1 MKVKELLPQYDFQYG
16 EFDVSEDRDKY
27 IGGSD
32 IPVILGLSPFKTRW
46 QLLLE
51 KAGLEQ
57 SSFSGNKYTEYG
69 HIIEPKIREYINHVY
84 CHEYF
89 PEFAPSR
96 LIHNDLRLHTDGF
109 NGQCVLE
116 IKSTSQTHEK
126 VEDYKLY
133 LVQLL
138 KYMEEH
144 EVKKGILAVYKRPE
158 DMSPEFDNDR
168 LQVFTIWLND
178 YELLLAHVNKELDKF
193 RKDLERLKENPLLS
207 EHDFLP
213 QSTELMALANKVAKF
228 EAQLASMKELEEQC
242 KKAKKELYD
251 QMMKHDVKS
260 WTMPNGTK
268 LTRVDEI
275 PSSTKEVTEL
285 DEEAFKNAYP
295 LIHAHY
301 CVTKVKKVSGK
312 SGYVRISTK

>member
-32 IPVILGLSPFKTRW
+32 IPVICGISPFKTRW

-69 HIIEPKIREYINHVY
+69 HIIEPKIRKFINEMHITNF
-84 CHEYF
+84 E
-89 PEFAPSR
+89 PTR

-109 NGQCVLE
+109 NGSCVLE
-116 IKSTSQTHEK
+116 VKSTSKLHNK
-126 VEDYKLY
+126 VEDYKIY

-144 EVKKGILAVYKRPE
+144 EVENGILAVYERPE
-158 DMSPEFDNDR
+158 DMSPEFDEKR
-168 LQVFTIWLND
+168 LHLYYISLSD
-178 YELLLAHVNKELDKF
+178 YELLLAHVNRELDKF
-193 RKDLERLKENPLLS
+193 RVDLERLKENPLLS
-207 EHDFLP
+207 EQDFLP
-213 QSTELMALANKVAKF
+213 QSTELVTLANKVAQF
-228 EAQLASMKELEEQC
+228 ESQLAAMKELEEKC
-242 KKAKKELYD
+242 KQAKKELYE
-251 QMMKHDVKS
+251 QMVKHDVKS

-268 LTRVDEI
+268 LTRADEV

-285 DEEAFKNAYP
+285 DEDAFKNAYP

-301 CVTKVKKVSGK
+301 CVTKVKKVNGK

>member
-32 IPVILGLSPFKTRW
+32 IPVILGISPFKTRW

-69 HIIEPKIREYINHVY
+69 HIIEPQIREYVNSLDLS
-84 CHEYF
+84 
-89 PEFAPSR
+89 APDFQPTR

-109 NGQCVLE
+109 NGIAVLE
-116 IKSTSQTHEK
+116 VKSTSQTHEK

-144 EVKKGILAVYKRPE
+144 EVEHGILAVYHRPE
-158 DMSPEFDNDR
+158 DMNPVFDPDR
-168 LQVFTIWLND
+168 LQLFYIKLSD
-178 YELLLAHVNKELDKF
+178 YELLLAHVNRELDKF

-213 QSTELMALANKVAKF
+213 QSAELMTLANKVAKF

-301 CVTKVKKVSGK
+301 CVTKVKKVNGK

>member
-32 IPVILGLSPFKTRW
+32 IPVICGISPFKTRW

-69 HIIEPKIREYINHVY
+69 HIIEPKIREHINN
-84 CHEYF
+84 EMF
-89 PEFAPSR
+89 TNFQPTR

-109 NGQCVLE
+109 NGQYVLE
-116 IKSTSQTHEK
+116 VKSTSQTHEK

-144 EVKKGILAVYKRPE
+144 EVENGILAVYKRPE
-158 DMSPEFDNDR
+158 DMSPEFDVNR
-168 LQVFTIWLND
+168 LQLFFIKLSD
-178 YELLLAHVNKELDKF
+178 FELLLAHVNKELDKF

-213 QSTELMALANKVAKF
+213 QSTELVTLANKVAQF
-228 EAQLASMKELEEQC
+228 EAQLASMKELEEKC

-251 QMMKHDVKS
+251 QMIKHDVKS

-268 LTRVDEI
+268 LTRVDEV
-275 PSSTKEVTEL
+275 PSTTKEVTEL

-301 CVTKVKKVSGK
+301 CVTKVKKVNGK
-312 SGYVRISTK
+312 SGYVRITTK

>member
-69 HIIEPKIREYINHVY
+69 HIIEPKIREYINSWNNNGF
-84 CHEYF
+84 E
-89 PEFAPSR
+89 PTR

-109 NGQCVLE
+109 NGKCVLE
-116 IKSTSQTHEK
+116 IKSTSNTHEK
-126 VEDYKLY
+126 VEDYKMY

-144 EVKKGILAVYKRPE
+144 EVTEGILAVYKRPE
-158 DMSPEFDNDR
+158 DMSPEFDYKR
-168 LQVFTIWLND
+168 LQVFGIVLSD

-213 QSTELMALANKVAKF
+213 QSTELVTLANKVAQF
-228 EAQLASMKELEEQC
+228 EAQLASMKELEEKC

-268 LTRVDEI
+268 LTRVDEV
-275 PSSTKEVTEL
+275 PSTTKEVTEL

-301 CVTKVKKVSGK
+301 CVTKVKKVNGK
-312 SGYVRISTK
+312 SGYVRITTK

>member
-69 HIIEPKIREYINHVY
+69 HIIEPKIRDYINA
-84 CHEYF
+84 EQLK
-89 PEFAPSR
+89 EFEPTR

-109 NGQCVLE
+109 NGKCVLE

-144 EVKKGILAVYKRPE
+144 EATEGILAVYKRPD
-158 DMSPEFDNDR
+158 DMSPEFDAKR
-168 LQVFTIWLND
+168 LQVFGVVLSD

-193 RKDLERLKENPLLS
+193 RVDLERLKENPLLS

-213 QSTELMALANKVAKF
+213 QSNELMTLANKVAKF

-242 KKAKKELYD
+242 KKAKNELYD

-301 CVTKVKKVSGK
+301 CVTKVKKVNGK
-312 SGYVRISTK
+312 SGYVRISVK

>member
-32 IPVILGLSPFKTRW
+32 IPVICGISPFKTRW

-69 HIIEPKIREYINHVY
+69 HIIEPKIREHINN
-84 CHEYF
+84 EMF
-89 PEFAPSR
+89 TNFQPTR

-109 NGQCVLE
+109 NGQYVLE
-116 IKSTSQTHEK
+116 VKSTSQTHEK
-126 VEDYKLY
+126 VEDYKMY

-144 EVKKGILAVYKRPE
+144 EVENGILAVYKRPE
-158 DMSPEFDNDR
+158 DMSPEFDVNR
-168 LQVFTIWLND
+168 LQLFFIKLSD
-178 YELLLAHVNKELDKF
+178 FELLLAHVNKELNKF

-213 QSTELMALANKVAKF
+213 QSTELVTLANKVAQF
-228 EAQLASMKELEEQC
+228 EAQLASMKELEEKC

-268 LTRVDEI
+268 LTRVDEV
-275 PSSTKEVTEL
+275 PSSTKEVVEL

-301 CVTKVKKVSGK
+301 CVTKVKKVNGK
-312 SGYVRISTK
+312 SGYVRITTK

>member
-1 MKVKELLPQYDFQYG
+1 MKVKDALIPQYDFQYG

-32 IPVILGLSPFKTRW
+32 IPVILGISPFKTRW

-69 HIIEPKIREYINHVY
+69 HIIEPKIREYVN
-84 CHEYF
+84 F
-89 PEFAPSR
+89 QLDRKFAPTR
-96 LIHNDLRLHTDGF
+96 LIHDDLRLHTDGF
-109 NGQCVLE
+109 DGKYVLE
-116 IKSTSQTHEK
+116 IKSTSKVHSK
-126 VEDYKLY
+126 VEDYKIY

-144 EVKKGILAVYKRPE
+144 EVNDGILAVYERPE
-158 DMSPEFDNDR
+158 DMSPEFNPKR
-168 LQVFTIWLND
+168 LQLFFIKTSD
-178 YELLLAHVNKELDKF
+178 FELLLAHVNKELNKF
-193 RKDLERLKENPLLS
+193 RRDLERLKENPLMTEDDL
-207 EHDFLP
+207 LP
-213 QSTELMALANKVAKF
+213 QSTELVPLANKVAQF
-228 EAQLASMKELEEQC
+228 EAQLASMKELEEKC

-251 QMMKHDVKS
+251 QMVKHDVKS

-275 PSSTKEVTEL
+275 PPSTKEVTEL

-301 CVTKVKKVSGK
+301 CVTKVKKVNGK
-312 SGYVRISTK
+312 AGYVRISTK

>member
-32 IPVILGLSPFKTRW
+32 IPVICGISPFKTRW

-69 HIIEPKIREYINHVY
+69 HIIEPKIRKFINEMHITN
-84 CHEYF
+84 
-89 PEFAPSR
+89 FAPTR

-109 NGQCVLE
+109 NGDCVLE
-116 IKSTSQTHEK
+116 VKSTSKLHNR
-126 VEDYKLY
+126 VEDYKIY

-144 EVKKGILAVYKRPE
+144 EVKNGILAVYERPE
-158 DMSPEFDNDR
+158 DMSPEFDANR
-168 LQVFTIWLND
+168 LHLYYISLSD
-178 YELLLAHVNKELDKF
+178 YELLLAHVNRELDKF

-213 QSTELMALANKVAKF
+213 QSNELMTLANKVAQF
-228 EAQLASMKELEEQC
+228 ESQLAAMKELEEKC
-242 KKAKKELYD
+242 KQAKKELYE
-251 QMMKHDVKS
+251 QMVKHDVKS

-275 PSSTKEVTEL
+275 PSTTKEVTEL
-285 DEEAFKNAYP
+285 DEDAFKNAYP

-301 CVTKVKKVSGK
+301 CVTKVKKVNGK

>member
-1 MKVKELLPQYDFQYG
+1 MKVKELLPQYTIQYG

-51 KAGLEQ
+51 KAGLEK
-57 SSFSGNKYTEYG
+57 STFSGNKYTEYG
-69 HIIEPKIREYINHVY
+69 HVIEPKIREYINKHTA
-84 CHEYF
+84 HALF
-89 PEFAPSR
+89 PEFEPSR
-96 LIHNDLRLHTDGF
+96 LMVGDLRLHTDGF
-109 NGQCVLE
+109 NGVCVLE
-116 IKSTSQTHEK
+116 IKSTSQVHEK

-144 EVKKGILAVYKRPE
+144 QVERGILAVYHRPE
-158 DMSPEFDNDR
+158 DMSTEFDETR
-168 LQVFTIWLND
+168 LQVFTIWLKD
-178 YELLLAHVNKELDKF
+178 FQSLLDHVNKELDRF
-193 RKDLERLKENPLLS
+193 RVDLARLKENPLLS

-213 QSTELMALANKVAKF
+213 QSNELMTLANKVARF
-228 EAQLASMKELEEQC
+228 ESQLAAMKELEEKC
-242 KKAKKELYD
+242 KEAKKELYE
-251 QMMKHDVKS
+251 QMVKHDVKS

-285 DEEAFKNAYP
+285 DEEAFKSAYP

-301 CVTKVKKVSGK
+301 CVTKVKKVNGK
-312 SGYVRISTK
+312 AGYVRITTK

>member
-1 MKVKELLPQYDFQYG
+1 MRVKDALLPQYDFQYG
-16 EFDVSEDRDKY
+16 EFDVAEDRDKY

-32 IPVILGLSPFKTRW
+32 IPVIMGLSPFKTRW

-51 KAGLEQ
+51 KAGLEE
-57 SSFSGNKYTEYG
+57 SSFKGNKYTEYG
-69 HIIEPKIREYINHVY
+69 HIIEPQIREYINNIDLSAPN
-84 CHEYF
+84 F
-89 PEFAPSR
+89 TPSR
-96 LIHNDLRLHTDGF
+96 LIHNDMRLHTDGF

-116 IKSTSQTHEK
+116 IKSTSKIHSK
-126 VEDYKLY
+126 VEDYKIY

-144 EVKKGILAVYKRPE
+144 EVEYGILAVYERPE
-158 DMSPEFDNDR
+158 DMNPEFDNSR
-168 LQVFTIWLND
+168 LQLFYIKKVD

-193 RKDLERLKENPLLS
+193 RQDLERLKENPLLS

-213 QSTELMALANKVAKF
+213 QSHDLMALANQVAKF
-228 EAQLASMKELEEQC
+228 ESQLASMKAIENQL
-242 KKAKKELYD
+242 KDAKKQLYE

-268 LTRVDEI
+268 LTRVDEV
-275 PSSTKEVTEL
+275 PASSKEVTEL

-301 CVTKVKKVSGK
+301 CVTKVKKTGGK
-312 SGYVRISTK
+312 AGYVRISLAK

>member
-1 MKVKELLPQYDFQYG
+1 MKVKELLPEYDFQYG

-32 IPVILGLSPFKTRW
+32 IPVICGISPFKTRW

-69 HIIEPKIREYINHVY
+69 HIIEPKIREYINELH
-84 CHEYF
+84 F
-89 PEFAPSR
+89 TDFKPSR
-96 LIHNDLRLHTDGF
+96 LIHDDLRLHTDGF
-109 NGQCVLE
+109 NGKCVLE
-116 IKSTSQTHEK
+116 VKSTSKLHSK
-126 VEDYKLY
+126 VEDYKIY

-144 EVKKGILAVYKRPE
+144 EVENGILAVYHRPE
-158 DMSPEFDNDR
+158 DMNPEFDANR
-168 LQVFTIWLND
+168 LQVFYICLSD

-193 RKDLERLKENPLLS
+193 RQDLERLKENPLLS

-213 QSTELMALANKVAKF
+213 QSNELVTLANKVAQF
-228 EAQLASMKELEEQC
+228 ESQLAAMKELEEKC
-242 KKAKKELYD
+242 KKAKKELYE
-251 QMMKHDVKS
+251 QMVKHDVKS

-268 LTRVDEI
+268 LTRVDEV
-275 PSSTKEVTEL
+275 PSTTKEVVEL
-285 DEEAFKNAYP
+285 DEDAFKTAYP

-301 CVTKVKKVSGK
+301 CVTKVKKVNGK
-312 SGYVRISTK
+312 SGYVRISVK

>member
-32 IPVILGLSPFKTRW
+32 IPVILGISPFKTRW

-69 HIIEPKIREYINHVY
+69 HIIEPKIREFIN
-84 CHEYF
+84 EEMNTNF
-89 PEFAPSR
+89 QPTR

-109 NGQCVLE
+109 NGQFVLE
-116 IKSTSQTHEK
+116 VKSTSQTHEK

-144 EVKKGILAVYKRPE
+144 EVKNGILAVYKRPE
-158 DMSPEFDNDR
+158 DMNPEFDVSR
-168 LQVFTIWLND
+168 LQLFSIKLSD

-213 QSTELMALANKVAKF
+213 QSTELVTLANKVAQF
-228 EAQLASMKELEEQC
+228 EAQLASMKELEEKC

-251 QMMKHDVKS
+251 QMVKHDVKS

-275 PSSTKEVTEL
+275 PSTTKEVTEL
-285 DEEAFKNAYP
+285 DEDAFKSAYP

-301 CVTKVKKVSGK
+301 CVTKVKKVNGK